1 MKHTSRF
8 QATVLVLFFLSGA
21 TGLVYEVVWHRMLV
35 LVFGSTAFATATIL
49 ASFMFGLALG
59 SFCFGRLADRYRDPL
74 KVYAYLEAGI
84 GVFALLFPVILSG
97 VTAAYVGIY
106 QQFDATFY
114 LFSLLRFI
122 LSFLILVIPS
132 FLMGGT
138 LPVLSKLFIR
148 EFGRLGAG
156 IGSLYGTNTLGAVV
170 GTFSAGFFF
179 IILFGA
185 KETTYIAAA
194 VNILVAAAAF
204 GLSRFAPLQHQDN
217 RRTAGSVGNRQ
228 PDRQPGQPGRQPYPP
243 YVYFV
248 ILGVYGLSGFCALA
262 YEVLWTRVLVFY
274 VHSTTY
280 AFTIM
285 LTSFLLGIAVGSLF
299 FGRLIDKS
307 KQQLGLL
314 AAIEVLIGLFAILS
328 IWEFRTLD
336 DLMVSLTDRMPS
348 WQMFVVARYAGAF
361 LIMFIPTLLMGIA
374 FPLASKI
381 YSQNRER
388 LGRYVGNIYSVNT
401 VGSVLGSIAAGFVMI
416 PLIGITNGII
426 LVASLNLILGI
437 VILLA
442 HPFMGRTAKWAVV
455 AGIAVIIPVAGA
467 AIPTDRPLGLYSRP
481 FRDLEEGGKVLFY
494 DEGIGATVT
503 VHQLPPDPADKQVYK
518 LLEVDGVNVAGTMP
532 TLRLSQKLQGHL
544 PVLLYKASTGK
555 DPRNVFLLGMGTGA
569 SSYAATR
576 HRIDRLD
583 VLEIVAAE
591 IDALPFFREINRDIL
606 SEPKVRIR
614 IDDARNFLLATQ
626 EEYDVIESDTI
637 HPEQNANVFSRE
649 YFELARERLSEDG
662 VFSVWLPMYG
672 MSEETFKILINT
684 LYAAFPHVTVW
695 YASTQPTRHAL
706 LVGSRQKLKIDYG
719 LLQEELAY
727 PPVRE
732 SLAEVGLDDVF
743 AVLGSFITDESR
755 LSGYVADSLVST
767 DNRPYLAYYNPV
779 QKGRFPLTEPR
790 VLQIFAEL
798 SLPVLPYVVNMG
810 AAETR
815 IRTTLE
821 NRSQARTH
829 VLRAIAHDYG
839 RDYTN
844 SISELENAQAL
855 TPDDGKIKN
864 LLKLARAK
872 QFADAEKRA
881 QPAVTEGAR
890 LLKAGRLAAAEAVF
904 RSVLEF
910 HPTSAVARYS
920 LATIHYARG
929 EHAQATEELLKV
941 IELYP
946 GSVDARYS
954 LAIVQSMLGEHDQAE
969 LQLKEVLRLAPDHQP
984 ARTALENLNDAGR

>member
-1 MKHTSRF
+1 MRRPGIF
-8 QATVLVLFFLSGA
+8 RATVLVLFFLSGA
-21 TGLVYEVVWHRMLV
+21 TGLVYEVVWHKMLV

-49 ASFMFGLALG
+49 ASFMSGLALG
-59 SFCFGRLADRYRDPL
+59 SFCFGRLADRYREPL

-84 GVFALLFPVILSG
+84 GAFAILFPVILSA
-97 VTAAYVGIY
+97 VTTVYVGVY
-106 QQFDATFY
+106 RHFDATFY

-122 LSFLILVIPS
+122 LSFLILVIPA

-138 LPVLSKLFIR
+138 LPVLGKLFVR
-148 EFGRLGAG
+148 EFGRLGSG
-156 IGSLYGTNTLGAVV
+156 IGSLYGTNTLGAVF
-170 GTFSAGFFF
+170 GTFSAGFFL
-179 IILFGA
+179 IILLGA
-185 KETTYIAAA
+185 KESTYVAAA
-194 VNILVAAAAF
+194 VNILVAGAAF
-204 GLSRFAPLQHQDN
+204 GLSRFSSLQYQDSGRTD
-217 RRTAGSVGNRQ
+217 RRPENRQ
-228 PDRQPGQPGRQPYPP
+228 PSQPKYPP
-243 YVYFV
+243 YVYHV
-248 ILGVYGLSGFCALA
+248 VLVAYGLSGFCALA

-285 LTSFLLGIAVGSLF
+285 LTSFLLGIALGSLVC
-299 FGRLIDKS
+299 GRLVDRA
-307 KQQLGLL
+307 KQHLGLL

-336 DLMVSLTDRMPS
+336 DLMVSLTDRVPS
-348 WQMFVVARYAGAF
+348 WQMFVAARYAGSF
-361 LIMFIPTLLMGIA
+361 LIMFVPTLLMGIA
-374 FPLASKI
+374 FPLATKI
-381 YSQNRER
+381 YGQNQET
-388 LGRYVGNIYSVNT
+388 LGRRVGNIYSVNT
-401 VGSVLGSIAAGFVMI
+401 VGSVLGSVAAGFVMI
-416 PLIGITNGII
+416 PLIGITKAII
-426 LVASLNLILGI
+426 LVAALNLILGI

-455 AGIAVIIPVAGA
+455 AGIAVIIPAAGA

-532 TLRLSQKLQGHL
+532 MLRLSQKLQGHL

-576 HRIDRLD
+576 HRIERLD

-591 IDALPFFREINRDIL
+591 IDALPYFRELNRDL
-606 SEPKVRIR
+606 LNEPKVRVR
-614 IDDARNFLLATQ
+614 IDDARNYLLATRA
-626 EEYDVIESDTI
+626 EYDVIESDTI

-672 MSEETFKILINT
+672 MSEDTFKILINT
-684 LYAAFPHVTVW
+684 LYSAFPHVTVW

-706 LVGSRQKLKIDYG
+706 LVGSKQKLKIDYG

-743 AVLGSFITDESR
+743 AVLGGFITDESR
-755 LSGYVADSLVST
+755 LGGYVADSLVST

-779 QKGRFPLTEPR
+779 QKGRFPLLEPR
-790 VLQIFAEL
+790 VLEIFAQL

-821 NRSQARTH
+821 NRSRAKVH
-829 VLRAIAHDYG
+829 VLRAIAYDYG

-844 SISELENAQAL
+844 SIAELENAQAL
-855 TPDDGKIKN
+855 TPDDVKVRK
-864 LLKLARAK
+864 LLELAQAK
-872 QFADAEKRA
+872 QFADAERYA
-881 QPAVTEGAR
+881 QPSVTEGTN
-890 LLKAGRLAAAEAVF
+890 LLKAGRLADAEAVF

-910 HPTSAVARYS
+910 HPASAVARYS

-929 EHAQATEELLKV
+929 ELEQATEELLKV
-941 IELYP
+941 LEIDP

-954 LAIVQSMLGEHDQAE
+954 LAIVHSKLGEHDQAE
-969 LQLKEVLRLAPDHQP
+969 VQLQEVLRLAPDHER
-984 ARTALENLNDAGR
+984 ARTALESLKDTGR

>member
-1 MKHTSRF
+1 MKHISRF

-49 ASFMFGLALG
+49 ASFMSGLALG

-194 VNILVAAAAF
+194 VNILIAAAAF
-204 GLSRFAPLQHQDN
+204 FWSRFAPLQHQDN
-217 RRTAGSVGNRQ
+217 RSTTGSVDNRQ
-228 PDRQPGQPGRQPYPP
+228 PDRQPDRKPYPP

-285 LTSFLLGIAVGSLF
+285 LTSFLLGIALGSLL

-336 DLMVSLTDRMPS
+336 DLMVSLTDRVPS
-348 WQMFVVARYAGAF
+348 WQMFVMARYAGAF

-381 YSQNRER
+381 YSQNQER
-388 LGRYVGNIYSVNT
+388 LGRFVGNIYSVNT

-442 HPFMGRTAKWAVV
+442 HPFMGRPAKWAVV

-591 IDALPFFREINRDIL
+591 IDALPFFGELNRDLL

-672 MSEETFKILINT
+672 MSEQTFKILINT

-706 LVGSRQKLKIDYG
+706 LVGSKQKLKIDYG

-732 SLAEVGLDDVF
+732 SLAEVGLEDVF
-743 AVLGSFITDESR
+743 TVLGSFITDESR

-779 QKGRFPLTEPR
+779 QKGRFPLMEPK
-790 VLQIFAEL
+790 VLQIFAQL

-864 LLKLARAK
+864 LLELARAK

-890 LLKAGRLAAAEAVF
+890 LLKAGRLEDAEAVF

-910 HPTSAVARYS
+910 HPASAVARYS

-929 EHAQATEELLKV
+929 ELEQATEELLKV
-941 IELYP
+941 LEIDP

-954 LAIVQSMLGEHDQAE
+954 LAIVHSKLGEHDQAE
-969 LQLKEVLRLAPDHQP
+969 LLLKEVLRLAPDHQP

>member
-401 VGSVLGSIAAGFVMI
+401 VGSVLGSTAAGFVMI

-684 LYAAFPHVTVW
+684 LSSAFPHVTVW

-706 LVGSRQKLKIDYG
+706 LVGSKRKLKIDYG

-732 SLAEVGLDDVF
+732 SLAEVGLEDVF
-743 AVLGSFITDESR
+743 TVLGSFITDESR

-779 QKGRFPLTEPR
+779 QKGRFPLMEPK
-790 VLQIFAEL
+790 VLQIFAQL

-815 IRTTLE
+815 ISTTLE
-821 NRSQARTH
+821 NRSRARIH
-829 VLRAIAHDYG
+829 VLRAIAYDYG

-844 SISELENAQAL
+844 SIAELENAQAQ
-855 TPDDGKIKN
+855 TPDDVKVKK
-864 LLKLARAK
+864 LLEIAQAK
-872 QFADAEKRA
+872 QL
-881 QPAVTEGAR
+881 PT
-890 LLKAGRLAAAEAVF
+890 LKNVP
-904 RSVLEF
+904 S
-910 HPTSAVARYS
+910 P
-920 LATIHYARG
+920 
-929 EHAQATEELLKV
+929 
-941 IELYP
+941 P
-946 GSVDARYS
+946 
-954 LAIVQSMLGEHDQAE
+954 
-969 LQLKEVLRLAPDHQP
+969 
-984 ARTALENLNDAGR
+984 

>member
-1 MKHTSRF
+1 MDHTRSF

-21 TGLVYEVVWHRMLV
+21 TGLVYEVVWHKMLV

-194 VNILVAAAAF
+194 VNILIAAAAF
-204 GLSRFAPLQHQDN
+204 FWSRFAPLQHQDN
-217 RRTAGSVGNRQ
+217 RSTTGSVDNRQ
-228 PDRQPGQPGRQPYPP
+228 PDRQPDRKPYPP

-274 VHSTTY
+274 VHSTTF

-285 LTSFLLGIAVGSLF
+285 LTSFLLGIALGSLL

-336 DLMVSLTDRMPS
+336 DLMVSLTDRVPS
-348 WQMFVVARYAGAF
+348 WQMFVLARYAGAF

-388 LGRYVGNIYSVNT
+388 LSRYVGNIYSVNT

-426 LVASLNLILGI
+426 VVAALNLMLGI

-442 HPFMGRTAKWAVV
+442 HPFMGRPAKWAVV

-532 TLRLSQKLQGHL
+532 MLRLSQKLQGHL
-544 PVLLYKASTGK
+544 PVLLYKASTGR

-576 HRIDRLD
+576 HRIERLD

-591 IDALPFFREINRDIL
+591 IDALPYFREINRDL
-606 SEPKVRIR
+606 LNEPKIRVR

-706 LVGSRQKLKIDYG
+706 LVGSKQKLKIDYG
-719 LLQEELAY
+719 VLQEELAY

-732 SLAEVGLDDVF
+732 SLAEVGLEDVF
-743 AVLGSFITDESR
+743 TVLGSFITDESR

-779 QKGRFPLTEPR
+779 QKGRFPLMEPK
-790 VLQIFAEL
+790 VLQIFAQL

-864 LLKLARAK
+864 LLELARAK

-890 LLKAGRLAAAEAVF
+890 LLKAGRLEDAEAVF

-910 HPTSAVARYS
+910 HPASAVARYS

-929 EHAQATEELLKV
+929 EHVQATEQLMKV
-941 IELYP
+941 LELYP
-946 GSVDARYS
+946 GNVDARYS
-954 LAIVQSMLGEHDQAE
+954 LAIVHSKLGEHDQAE
-969 LQLKEVLRLAPDHQP
+969 LLLKEVLRLAPDHQP

>member
-49 ASFMFGLALG
+49 ASFMSGLALG
-59 SFCFGRLADRYRDPL
+59 SFCFGRLADRYREPL

-138 LPVLSKLFIR
+138 LPVLSKLFVR
-148 EFGRLGAG
+148 EFGRLGSG

-204 GLSRFAPLQHQDN
+204 FLSRFAPLHQQDN
-217 RRTAGSVGNRQ
+217 RRRTGSVRNRQ
-228 PDRQPGQPGRQPYPP
+228 PDRQPDRKPYPP

-248 ILGVYGLSGFCALA
+248 ILVVYGLSGFCALA

-285 LTSFLLGIAVGSLF
+285 LTSFLLGIAVGSLV

-307 KQQLGLL
+307 KQQLGWL

-336 DLMVSLTDRMPS
+336 DLMVSLTDRVPS

-442 HPFMGRTAKWAVV
+442 HPFMGRPAKWAVV

-532 TLRLSQKLQGHL
+532 MLRLSQKLQGHL

-555 DPRNVFLLGMGTGA
+555 NPKNVFLLGMGTGA

-591 IDALPFFREINRDIL
+591 IDALPFFGELNRDLL
-606 SEPKVRIR
+606 SEPKLRIR

-706 LVGSRQKLKIDYG
+706 LVGSKRKLKIDYG

-732 SLAEVGLDDVF
+732 SLAEVGLEDVF
-743 AVLGSFITDESR
+743 TVLGSFITDESR

-779 QKGRFPLTEPR
+779 QKGRSPLMEPK
-790 VLQIFAEL
+790 VLQIFAQL

-821 NRSQARTH
+821 HRSQARIH
-829 VLRAIAHDYG
+829 VLRATAYDYG

-844 SISELENAQAL
+844 SIAELENAQAL

-864 LLKLARAK
+864 LLELARAK

-881 QPAVTEGAR
+881 QPAVTEGAS
-890 LLKAGRLAAAEAVF
+890 LLKAGRLEDAEAVF
-904 RSVLEF
+904 RSVLEV
-910 HPTSAVARYS
+910 HPASAVARYS
-920 LATIHYARG
+920 LATIHYARR
-929 EHAQATEELLKV
+929 EHAQATAELLKV
-941 IELYP
+941 LELYP
-946 GSVDARYS
+946 GNVDARYS
-954 LAIVQSMLGEHDQAE
+954 LAIVHSTLGAYEQAE
-969 LQLKEVLRLAPDHQP
+969 LQLQEVLRLAPDHER
-984 ARTALENLNDAGR
+984 ARTALQNLNDTGR

>member
-1 MKHTSRF
+1 MTHPRRF
-8 QATVLVLFFLSGA
+8 QATVLLLFFLSGA

-59 SFCFGRLADRYRDPL
+59 SFYFGRLADRYREPL

-106 QQFDATFY
+106 QQVDTTFY
-114 LFSLLRFI
+114 LFSLLRFL
-122 LSFLILVIPS
+122 LSFIILVIPS

-138 LPVLSKLFIR
+138 LPVLSKLFVR
-148 EFGRLGAG
+148 EFGRLGSG

-204 GLSRFAPLQHQDN
+204 YLSRFAPRQQRDN
-217 RRTAGSVGNRQ
+217 RRTIGSVGNRQ
-228 PDRQPGQPGRQPYPP
+228 PGQPGQPGRQPYPS

-285 LTSFLLGIAVGSLF
+285 LTSFLLGIALGSLV

-532 TLRLSQKLQGHL
+532 MLRLSQKLQGHL

-591 IDALPFFREINRDIL
+591 IDALPFFGELNRDLL

-684 LYAAFPHVTVW
+684 LYSAFPHVTVW

-706 LVGSRQKLKIDYG
+706 LVGSKQKLKIDYG

-743 AVLGSFITDESR
+743 ALLGGFITDESR

-779 QKGRFPLTEPR
+779 QKGRFPLMEPR
-790 VLQIFAEL
+790 VLEIFAQL

-815 IRTTLE
+815 IRTILE
-821 NRSQARTH
+821 NRSRAKIH

-844 SISELENAQAL
+844 SIAELENAQAL
-855 TPDDGKIKN
+855 TPDDVKIRK
-864 LLKLARAK
+864 LLELAQAK
-872 QFADAEKRA
+872 QLADAEKRA
-881 QPAVTEGAR
+881 QPSVTEGAR
-890 LLKAGRLAAAEAVF
+890 LLKAGRLEDAEAVF

-910 HPTSAVARYS
+910 HPASAVTRYS

-929 EHAQATEELLKV
+929 EHVQATEQLMKV
-941 IELYP
+941 LELYP
-946 GSVDARYS
+946 GNVDARYS
-954 LAIVQSMLGEHDQAE
+954 LAIVYSKLGEYEQAE
-969 LQLKEVLRLAPDHQP
+969 LQLKEVLRIAPDYET
-984 ARTALENLNDAGR
+984 ARTALENLQDRR

>member
-1 MKHTSRF
+1 MDHTRSF

-21 TGLVYEVVWHRMLV
+21 TGLVYEVVWHKMLV

-59 SFCFGRLADRYRDPL
+59 SFCFGRLADRYREPL

-194 VNILVAAAAF
+194 VNILIAAAAF
-204 GLSRFAPLQHQDN
+204 FWSRFAPLQHQDN
-217 RRTAGSVGNRQ
+217 RSTTGSVDNRQ
-228 PDRQPGQPGRQPYPP
+228 PDRQPDRKPYPP

-285 LTSFLLGIAVGSLF
+285 LTSFLLGIALGSLL

-336 DLMVSLTDRMPS
+336 DLMVSLTDRVPS
-348 WQMFVVARYAGAF
+348 WQMFVMARYAGAF

-591 IDALPFFREINRDIL
+591 IDALPFFREINRDLL

-706 LVGSRQKLKIDYG
+706 LVGSKQKLKIDYG

-732 SLAEVGLDDVF
+732 SLAEVGLEDVF
-743 AVLGSFITDESR
+743 TVLGSFITDESR

-779 QKGRFPLTEPR
+779 QKGRFPLMEPK
-790 VLQIFAEL
+790 VLQIFAQL

-855 TPDDGKIKN
+855 TPDDVKIKN
-864 LLKLARAK
+864 LLELARAK

-890 LLKAGRLAAAEAVF
+890 LLKAGRLEDAEAVF

-910 HPTSAVARYS
+910 HPASAVARYS

-929 EHAQATEELLKV
+929 ELEQATEELLKV
-941 IELYP
+941 LEIDP

-954 LAIVQSMLGEHDQAE
+954 LAIVHSKLGEHDQAE
-969 LQLKEVLRLAPDHQP
+969 LLLKEVLRLAPDHQP

>member
-1 MKHTSRF
+1 MRRRGTF
-8 QATVLVLFFLSGA
+8 QAAVLVLFFLSGA
-21 TGLVYEVVWHRMLV
+21 TGLVYEVVWHKMLV

-49 ASFMFGLALG
+49 ASFMSGLALG
-59 SFCFGRLADRYRDPL
+59 SFCFGRFADRYREPL

-97 VTAAYVGIY
+97 VTAVYVAIY
-106 QQFDATFY
+106 QRFDATFY

-138 LPVLSKLFIR
+138 LPVLSKLFVR
-148 EFGRLGAG
+148 EFGRLGSG
-156 IGSLYGTNTLGAVV
+156 IGSLYGTNTLGAVA

-194 VNILVAAAAF
+194 VNILLAAAAF
-204 GLSRFAPLQHQDN
+204 GLSRLAPLQHQEH
-217 RRTAGSVGNRQ
+217 RQ
-228 PDRQPGQPGRQPYPP
+228 STKSADSRPPDRPRYPR

-248 ILGVYGLSGFCALA
+248 ILGVYGLSGLCALA

-285 LTSFLLGIAVGSLF
+285 LTSFLLGIALGSLV
-299 FGRLIDKS
+299 FGRLIDKWNR
-307 KQQLGLL
+307 QLGWL
-314 AAIEVLIGLFAILS
+314 AFIEVLIGLFAILS
-328 IWEFRTLD
+328 IWEFRALD
-336 DLMVSLTDRMPS
+336 DLMVSLTDRVPS

-388 LGRYVGNIYSVNT
+388 LGRYVSNVYSVNT

-416 PLIGITNGII
+416 PLLGITNGII
-426 LVASLNLILGI
+426 LVASLNLVLGI
-437 VILLA
+437 VLLLA
-442 HPFMGRTAKWAVV
+442 HPSMRRSAKWAVV
-455 AGIAVIIPVAGA
+455 AAIAVIIPVAA
-467 AIPTDRPLGLYSRP
+467 AAVPTDRPLGLYSRP
-481 FRDLEEGGKVLFY
+481 FRDLEQGGKVLFY

-503 VHQLPPDPADKQVYK
+503 VHQLPPDPADQQVYK

-532 TLRLSQKLQGHL
+532 MLRLSQKLQGHL

-555 DPRNVFLLGMGTGA
+555 DPDNVFLLGMGTGA

-576 HRIDRLD
+576 HRINRLD
-583 VLEIVAAE
+583 ILEIVAAE
-591 IDALPFFREINRDIL
+591 VDALRYFRELNRDIL
-606 SEPKVRIR
+606 NEPKVRIR
-614 IDDARNFLLATQ
+614 IDDARNYLLATQ

-684 LYAAFPHVTVW
+684 LYSAFPHVTVW

-706 LVGSRQKLKIDYG
+706 LVGSKQKLKIDYE

-732 SLAEVGLDDVF
+732 SLAEVGLEDVF
-743 AVLGSFITDESR
+743 TVLGSFITDESR

-790 VLQIFAEL
+790 VLQIFAQL

-810 AAETR
+810 MAETR

-821 NRSQARTH
+821 HRSRARTH

-839 RDYTN
+839 RDYSN
-844 SISELENAQAL
+844 SIAELENAQAL
-855 TPDDGKIKN
+855 TPDDVKIAN
-864 LLKLARAK
+864 LLEFAQAK

-881 QPAVTEGAR
+881 QPAVTEGAG
-890 LLKAGRLAAAEAVF
+890 LLKAGRLDDAEAVF

-910 HPTSAVARYS
+910 HPASAVARYS

-941 IELYP
+941 LELYP
-946 GSVDARYS
+946 GNVDARYS
-954 LAIVQSMLGEHDQAE
+954 LAIVHSKLGEYEQAA
-969 LQLKEVLRLAPDHQP
+969 LQLREVLRHAPDHER
-984 ARTALENLNDAGR
+984 ARTALANLKER

>member
-1 MKHTSRF
+1 MRRRGIF

-21 TGLVYEVVWHRMLV
+21 TGLVYEVVWHKMLV

-49 ASFMFGLALG
+49 ASFMSGLALG
-59 SFCFGRLADRYRDPL
+59 SFCFGRLADRYREPL

-106 QQFDATFY
+106 QRFDATFY

-138 LPVLSKLFIR
+138 LPVLGKLFVR
-148 EFGRLGAG
+148 EFGRLGSG
-156 IGSLYGTNTLGAVV
+156 IGSLYGTNTLGAVA
-170 GTFSAGFFF
+170 GTFSAGFFL
-179 IILFGA
+179 IILLGA
-185 KETTYIAAA
+185 KESTYVAAA
-194 VNILVAAAAF
+194 VNILVAGAAF
-204 GLSRFAPLQHQDN
+204 GLSGFSSPQHQDSG
-217 RRTAGSVGNRQ
+217 RTDKRPENRQ
-228 PDRQPGQPGRQPYPP
+228 PSRPKYPP
-243 YVYFV
+243 YVYHV
-248 ILGVYGLSGFCALA
+248 VLVAYGLSGFCALA

-285 LTSFLLGIAVGSLF
+285 LTSFLLGIALGSLVCA
-299 FGRLIDKS
+299 RLVDRV
-307 KQQLGLL
+307 KQHLGWL

-336 DLMVSLTDRMPS
+336 DLMVSLTDRVPS
-348 WQMFVVARYAGAF
+348 WQMFVAARYVGAS

-374 FPLASKI
+374 FPLATKI
-381 YSQNRER
+381 YGQNKDT
-388 LGRYVGNIYSVNT
+388 LGRRVGNIYSVNT

-416 PLIGITNGII
+416 PLIGITKAII
-426 LVASLNLILGI
+426 LVAALNLILGI

-442 HPFMGRTAKWAVV
+442 HPFMGRPAKWAVV
-455 AGIAVIIPVAGA
+455 AAIAVIIPVAGA

-532 TLRLSQKLQGHL
+532 MLRLSQKLQGHL

-576 HRIDRLD
+576 HRINRLD
-583 VLEIVAAE
+583 ILEIVAAE
-591 IDALPFFREINRDIL
+591 VDALRYFRELNRDL
-606 SEPKVRIR
+606 LNEPRVRIR

-684 LYAAFPHVTVW
+684 LYSVFPHVTVW

-706 LVGSRQKLKIDYG
+706 LVGSKRKLKIDYG

-743 AVLGSFITDESR
+743 ALLGGFITDESR
-755 LSGYVADSLVST
+755 LGGYVADSLVST

-779 QKGRFPLTEPR
+779 QKGRFPLLEPR
-790 VLQIFAEL
+790 VLEIFAQL

-821 NRSQARTH
+821 HRSRAKVH

-844 SISELENAQAL
+844 SIAELKNAQAL
-855 TPDDGKIKN
+855 TPDDVKVKN
-864 LLKLARAK
+864 LLELAQAK
-872 QFADAEKRA
+872 QFSDAEKYA
-881 QPAVTEGAR
+881 QPSVTEGAS
-890 LLKAGRLAAAEAVF
+890 LLKAGRLADAEAVF

-910 HPTSAVARYS
+910 HPASAVARYS

-929 EHAQATEELLKV
+929 EHVQATEELLKV
-941 IELYP
+941 LEIDS

-954 LAIVQSMLGEHDQAE
+954 LAIVHNKLGEHDQAE
-969 LQLKEVLRLAPDHQP
+969 LLLKEVLRLAPDHQP

>member
-1 MKHTSRF
+1 
-8 QATVLVLFFLSGA
+8 
-21 TGLVYEVVWHRMLV
+21 
-35 LVFGSTAFATATIL
+35 
-49 ASFMFGLALG
+49 
-59 SFCFGRLADRYRDPL
+59 
-74 KVYAYLEAGI
+74 
-84 GVFALLFPVILSG
+84 
-97 VTAAYVGIY
+97 
-106 QQFDATFY
+106 
-114 LFSLLRFI
+114 
-122 LSFLILVIPS
+122 
-132 FLMGGT
+132 MGGT
-138 LPVLSKLFIR
+138 LPVLSKLFVR
-148 EFGRLGAG
+148 EFGRLGSG

-204 GLSRFAPLQHQDN
+204 YLSRFAPRQHQDN
-217 RRTAGSVGNRQ
+217 RRTTGSVGNRQ
-228 PDRQPGQPGRQPYPP
+228 PDRQPGQPGQPGRQPYPP

-248 ILGVYGLSGFCALA
+248 ILVVYGLSGFCALA

-285 LTSFLLGIAVGSLF
+285 LTSFLLGIALGSLV

-307 KQQLGLL
+307 KQHLGLL

-336 DLMVSLTDRMPS
+336 DLMVSLTGRVPS

-442 HPFMGRTAKWAVV
+442 HPFMGRTAKWAVI

-503 VHQLPPDPADKQVYK
+503 VHQLPPDPADQQVYK

-649 YFELARERLSEDG
+649 YFELARARLSEDG

-684 LYAAFPHVTVW
+684 LSSAFPHVTVW

-706 LVGSRQKLKIDYG
+706 LVGSKQKLKIDYG

-732 SLAEVGLDDVF
+732 SLAEVGLDDIF
-743 AVLGSFITDESR
+743 TVLGSFITDESR

-815 IRTTLE
+815 ISTTLE
-821 NRSQARTH
+821 NRSRARIH
-829 VLRAIAHDYG
+829 VLRAIAYDYG

-844 SISELENAQAL
+844 SIAELEKAQAL
-855 TPDDGKIKN
+855 TPDDVNIKK
-864 LLKLARAK
+864 LLELAQAK

-890 LLKAGRLAAAEAVF
+890 LLKAGRLADAEAVF
-904 RSVLEF
+904 RSVLEV
-910 HPTSAVARYS
+910 HPASAVARYS

-929 EHAQATEELLKV
+929 EHVQATEQLMKV
-941 IELYP
+941 LELYP
-946 GSVDARYS
+946 GNVDARYS
-954 LAIVQSMLGEHDQAE
+954 LAIVHSKLGEYEQAE
-969 LQLKEVLRLAPDHQP
+969 LQLKEVLRLAPDHER
-984 ARTALENLNDAGR
+984 ARTALQNLNDTGR

>member
-1 MKHTSRF
+1 MRRRGIF
-8 QATVLVLFFLSGA
+8 RATVLVLFFLSGA
-21 TGLVYEVVWHRMLV
+21 TGLVYEVVWHKMLV

-49 ASFMFGLALG
+49 ASFMSGLALG
-59 SFCFGRLADRYRDPL
+59 SFCFGRLADRYREPL

-84 GVFALLFPVILSG
+84 GVFALLFPVILSA
-97 VTAAYVGIY
+97 VTTVYVGVY
-106 QQFDATFY
+106 RHLDATFY

-122 LSFLILVIPS
+122 LSFLILVIPA

-138 LPVLSKLFIR
+138 LPVLGKLFVR
-148 EFGRLGAG
+148 EFGRLGSG

-170 GTFSAGFFF
+170 GTFSAGFFL
-179 IILFGA
+179 IILLGA
-185 KETTYIAAA
+185 KESTYVAAA
-194 VNILVAAAAF
+194 VNILVAGAAF
-204 GLSRFAPLQHQDN
+204 GLSGYFSRQHQDIGRTD
-217 RRTAGSVGNRQ
+217 RRPEN
-228 PDRQPGQPGRQPYPP
+228 RQPGQPKYPP
-243 YVYFV
+243 YVYHV
-248 ILGVYGLSGFCALA
+248 VLVTYGLSGFCALA

-285 LTSFLLGIAVGSLF
+285 LTSFLLGIALGSLVCA
-299 FGRLIDKS
+299 RLVDRA
-307 KQQLGLL
+307 KQHLGLL

-336 DLMVSLTDRMPS
+336 GLMVSLTDRVPS
-348 WQMFVVARYAGAF
+348 WQMFVAARYAGAF
-361 LIMFIPTLLMGIA
+361 LIMFIPTFLMGIA
-374 FPLASKI
+374 FPLATKI
-381 YSQNRER
+381 YGQNQET
-388 LGRYVGNIYSVNT
+388 LGRRVGNIYSVNT

-416 PLIGITNGII
+416 PLIGITKAII
-426 LVASLNLILGI
+426 LVATLNLILGI
-437 VILLA
+437 AILLA
-442 HPFMGRTAKWAVV
+442 HPFMGRPAKWAVV
-455 AGIAVIIPVAGA
+455 AAIAVIIPVAGA

-481 FRDLEEGGKVLFY
+481 FRDLEEGGTVLFY

-532 TLRLSQKLQGHL
+532 MLRLSQKLQGHL

-576 HRIDRLD
+576 HRINRLD
-583 VLEIVAAE
+583 ILEIVAAE
-591 IDALPFFREINRDIL
+591 VDALRYFRELNRDIL
-606 SEPKVRIR
+606 NEPKVRIR
-614 IDDARNFLLATQ
+614 IDDARNFLLATR

-684 LYAAFPHVTVW
+684 LYSAFPHVTVW

-706 LVGSRQKLKIDYG
+706 LVGSKRKLKIDYE

-732 SLAEVGLDDVF
+732 SLAEVGLEDVF
-743 AVLGSFITDESR
+743 TVLGSFITDESR

-779 QKGRFPLTEPR
+779 QKGRFPLMEPK
-790 VLQIFAEL
+790 VLQIFAQL

-855 TPDDGKIKN
+855 TPDDGKIDK
-864 LLKLARAK
+864 LLELAQAK
-872 QFADAEKRA
+872 QIADAEKRA
-881 QPAVTEGAR
+881 QPRVTEGAR
-890 LLKAGRLAAAEAVF
+890 LLKARRLEDAEVVF

-910 HPTSAVARYS
+910 HPASTVARYS

-929 EHAQATEELLKV
+929 EHVQATEELLKV
-941 IELYP
+941 LEIDP

-954 LAIVQSMLGEHDQAE
+954 LAIVHGKLGEHDQAE
-969 LQLKEVLRLAPDHQP
+969 LQLQEVLRLAPDHER
-984 ARTALENLNDAGR
+984 ARTALDNLKDTGR

>member
-1 MKHTSRF
+1 MKHISRF

-49 ASFMFGLALG
+49 ASFMSGLALG

-194 VNILVAAAAF
+194 VNILVAGAAF
-204 GLSRFAPLQHQDN
+204 GLSRLSPLQHQDN
-217 RRTAGSVGNRQ
+217 KPTESSPDDRQ
-228 PDRQPGQPGRQPYPP
+228 PDRPRYPP
-243 YVYFV
+243 YVYVV
-248 ILGVYGLSGFCALA
+248 ILAVYGLSGFCALA

-285 LTSFLLGIAVGSLF
+285 LSSFLLGIALGSLV
-299 FGRLIDKS
+299 FGRLIDKTKGHLS
-307 KQQLGLL
+307 LL
-314 AAIEVLIGLFAILS
+314 AFVEVLIALFAILS
-328 IWEFRTLD
+328 IWEFSKLND
-336 DLMVSLTDRMPS
+336 VMLSLTDRLPS
-348 WQMFVVARYAGAF
+348 WQMFVLARYVGAF

-381 YSQNRER
+381 YSQNRET

-401 VGSVLGSIAAGFVMI
+401 VGSVLGSIVAGFVVI
-416 PLIGITNGII
+416 PLLGITNGII
-426 LVASLNLILGI
+426 LVASLNLVLGI
-437 VILLA
+437 VILLSN
-442 HPFMGRTAKWAVV
+442 PVMRRTGKFAAL
-455 AGIAVIIPVAGA
+455 ASIAVIIPVAGL
-467 AIPTDRPLGLYSRP
+467 AIPSDRPLGLYSRP
-481 FRDLEEGGKVLFY
+481 FLDLEEGGKVLFY

-503 VHQLPPDPADKQVYK
+503 VHQLPPDPVDKQVYK
-518 LLEVDGVNVAGTMP
+518 LLEVDGVNVAGTLPM
-532 TLRLSQKLQGHL
+532 LRLTQKLQGHF

-555 DPRNVFLLGMGTGA
+555 DPKNVFLLGMGTGA

-576 HRIDRLD
+576 HRIERLD
-583 VLEIVAAE
+583 ILEIVSAE
-591 IDALPFFREINRDIL
+591 IDALAYFREINGDIL
-606 SEPKVRIR
+606 NEPKVRIR
-614 IDDARNFLLATQ
+614 IDDARNYLLATR

-637 HPEQNANVFSRE
+637 HPEQNANLFSRE
-649 YFELARERLSEDG
+649 YFELARERLSEHG

-672 MSEETFKILINT
+672 MSEETFKILIKT
-684 LYAAFPHVTVW
+684 LHSAFPHVTVW
-695 YASTQPTRHAL
+695 YASNQPTRHAL
-706 LVGSRQKLKIDYG
+706 LVGSKKKLKIDFG
-719 LLQEELAY
+719 LLTEELAY
-727 PPVRE
+727 PPVRQ
-732 SLAEVGLDDVF
+732 SLAQVGLHDAF
-743 AVLGSFITDESR
+743 TVLASFVTDESR
-755 LSGYVADSLVST
+755 LSQYVADSLVST
-767 DNRPYLAYYNPV
+767 DNHPYLAYYNPV
-779 QKGRFPLTEPR
+779 QKGRFPLMVPR
-790 VLQIFAEL
+790 VLDIFADL
-798 SLPVLPYVVNMG
+798 SVPVLPYVMNMG
-810 AAETR
+810 EAETE
-815 IRTTLE
+815 IKTILE
-821 NRSQARTH
+821 ARSRARNH
-829 VLRAIAHDYG
+829 VIQAIAHDYRG
-839 RDYTN
+839 ALTN
-844 SISELENAQAL
+844 AIYELEKARAITPEDNNIKNSLELAQA
-855 TPDDGKIKN
+855 KQ
-864 LLKLARAK
+864 LAH
-872 QFADAEKRA
+872 AEKRA
-881 QPAVTEGAR
+881 HPHVTEGAR
-890 LLKAGRLAAAEAVF
+890 LLKARRLEDAEAVF

-910 HPTSAVARYS
+910 HPASAVARYS

-929 EHAQATEELLKV
+929 EHVQAIEELMKV
-941 IELYP
+941 LEIDP

-954 LAIVQSMLGEHDQAE
+954 LALVHIKMNEYEQAE
-969 LQLKEVLRLAPDHQP
+969 LQLKEVLRIAPDFDA
-984 ARTALENLNDAGR
+984 ARTALENLKDSRR

>member
-1 MKHTSRF
+1 MKHISRF

-49 ASFMFGLALG
+49 ASFMSGLALG

-194 VNILVAAAAF
+194 VNILIAAAAF
-204 GLSRFAPLQHQDN
+204 FWSRFAPLQHQDN
-217 RRTAGSVGNRQ
+217 RSTTGSVDNRQ
-228 PDRQPGQPGRQPYPP
+228 PDRQPDRKPYPP

-285 LTSFLLGIAVGSLF
+285 LTSFLLGIALGSLL

-336 DLMVSLTDRMPS
+336 DLMVSLTDRVPS
-348 WQMFVVARYAGAF
+348 WQMFVMARYAGAF

-381 YSQNRER
+381 YSQNQER
-388 LGRYVGNIYSVNT
+388 LGRFVGNIYSVNT

-591 IDALPFFREINRDIL
+591 IDALPFFGELNRDLL

-672 MSEETFKILINT
+672 MSEQTFKILINT

-706 LVGSRQKLKIDYG
+706 LVGSKQKLKIDYG

-732 SLAEVGLDDVF
+732 SLAEVGLEDVF
-743 AVLGSFITDESR
+743 TVLGSFITDESR

-779 QKGRFPLTEPR
+779 QKGRFPLMEPK
-790 VLQIFAEL
+790 VLQIFAQL

-864 LLKLARAK
+864 LLELARAK

-890 LLKAGRLAAAEAVF
+890 LLKAGRLEDAEAVF

-910 HPTSAVARYS
+910 HPASAVARYS

-929 EHAQATEELLKV
+929 ELEQATEELLKV
-941 IELYP
+941 LEIDP

-954 LAIVQSMLGEHDQAE
+954 LAIVHSKLGEHDQAE
-969 LQLKEVLRLAPDHQP
+969 LLLKEVLRLAPDHQP

>member
-49 ASFMFGLALG
+49 ASFMSGLALG

-194 VNILVAAAAF
+194 VNILIAAAAF
-204 GLSRFAPLQHQDN
+204 FWSRFAPLQHQDN
-217 RRTAGSVGNRQ
+217 RSTTGSVDNRQ
-228 PDRQPGQPGRQPYPP
+228 PDRQPDRKPYPP

-285 LTSFLLGIAVGSLF
+285 LTSFLLGIALGSLL

-336 DLMVSLTDRMPS
+336 DLMVSLTDRVPS
-348 WQMFVVARYAGAF
+348 WQMFVMARYAGAF

-381 YSQNRER
+381 YSQNQER
-388 LGRYVGNIYSVNT
+388 LGRFVGNIYSVNT

-442 HPFMGRTAKWAVV
+442 HPFIGRTAKWAVV

-591 IDALPFFREINRDIL
+591 IDALPFFGELNRDLL

-672 MSEETFKILINT
+672 MSEQTFKILINT

-706 LVGSRQKLKIDYG
+706 LVGSKQKLKIDYG

-732 SLAEVGLDDVF
+732 SLAEVGLEDVF
-743 AVLGSFITDESR
+743 TVLGSFITDESR

-779 QKGRFPLTEPR
+779 QKGRFPLMEPK
-790 VLQIFAEL
+790 VLQIFAQL

-864 LLKLARAK
+864 LLELARAK

-890 LLKAGRLAAAEAVF
+890 LLKAGRLEDAEAVF

-910 HPTSAVARYS
+910 HPASAVARYS

-929 EHAQATEELLKV
+929 EHVQATEQLMKV
-941 IELYP
+941 LELYP
-946 GSVDARYS
+946 GNVDARYS
-954 LAIVQSMLGEHDQAE
+954 LAIVHSKLGEYEQAE
-969 LQLKEVLRLAPDHQP
+969 LQLKEVLRIAPDFDA
-984 ARTALENLNDAGR
+984 ARTALENLKDSRR

>member
-1 MKHTSRF
+1 MRRPGIF
-8 QATVLVLFFLSGA
+8 RATVLVLFFLSGA
-21 TGLVYEVVWHRMLV
+21 TGLVYEVVWHKMLV

-49 ASFMFGLALG
+49 ASFMSGLALG
-59 SFCFGRLADRYRDPL
+59 SFCFGRLADRYREPL

-84 GVFALLFPVILSG
+84 GAFAILFPVILSA
-97 VTAAYVGIY
+97 VTTVYVGVY
-106 QQFDATFY
+106 RHFDATFY

-122 LSFLILVIPS
+122 LSFLILVIPA

-138 LPVLSKLFIR
+138 LPVLGKLFVR
-148 EFGRLGAG
+148 EFGRLGSG
-156 IGSLYGTNTLGAVV
+156 IGSLYGTNTLGAVF
-170 GTFSAGFFF
+170 GTFSAGFFL
-179 IILFGA
+179 IILLGA
-185 KETTYIAAA
+185 KESTYVAAA
-194 VNILVAAAAF
+194 VNILVAGAAF
-204 GLSRFAPLQHQDN
+204 GLSRFSSLQYQDSGRTD
-217 RRTAGSVGNRQ
+217 RRPENRQ
-228 PDRQPGQPGRQPYPP
+228 PSQPKYPP
-243 YVYFV
+243 YVYHV
-248 ILGVYGLSGFCALA
+248 VLVAYGLSGFCALA

-285 LTSFLLGIAVGSLF
+285 LTSFLLGIALGSLVC
-299 FGRLIDKS
+299 GRLVDRA
-307 KQQLGLL
+307 KQHLGLL

-336 DLMVSLTDRMPS
+336 DLMVSLTDRVPS
-348 WQMFVVARYAGAF
+348 WQMFVAARYAGSF
-361 LIMFIPTLLMGIA
+361 LIMFVPTLLMGIA
-374 FPLASKI
+374 FPLATKI
-381 YSQNRER
+381 YGQNQET
-388 LGRYVGNIYSVNT
+388 LGRRVGNIYSVNT
-401 VGSVLGSIAAGFVMI
+401 MGSVLGSVAAGFVMI
-416 PLIGITNGII
+416 PLIGITKAII
-426 LVASLNLILGI
+426 LVAALNLILGI

-455 AGIAVIIPVAGA
+455 AGIAVIIPAAGA

-532 TLRLSQKLQGHL
+532 MLRLSQKLQGHL

-576 HRIDRLD
+576 HRIERLD

-591 IDALPFFREINRDIL
+591 IDALPYFRELNRDL
-606 SEPKVRIR
+606 LNEPKVRVR
-614 IDDARNFLLATQ
+614 IDDARNYLLATRA
-626 EEYDVIESDTI
+626 EYDVIESDTI

-672 MSEETFKILINT
+672 MSEDTFKILINT
-684 LYAAFPHVTVW
+684 LYSAFPHVTVW

-706 LVGSRQKLKIDYG
+706 LVGSKQKLKIDYG

-743 AVLGSFITDESR
+743 AVLGGFITDESR
-755 LSGYVADSLVST
+755 LGGYVADSLVST

-779 QKGRFPLTEPR
+779 QKGRFPLLEPR
-790 VLQIFAEL
+790 VLEIFAQL

-821 NRSQARTH
+821 NRSRAKVH
-829 VLRAIAHDYG
+829 VLRAIAYDYG

-844 SISELENAQAL
+844 SIAELENAQAL
-855 TPDDGKIKN
+855 TPDDVKVRK
-864 LLKLARAK
+864 LLELAQAK
-872 QFADAEKRA
+872 QFADAERYA
-881 QPAVTEGAR
+881 QPSVTEGAN
-890 LLKAGRLAAAEAVF
+890 LLKAGRLADAEAVF

-910 HPTSAVARYS
+910 HPASAVARYS

-929 EHAQATEELLKV
+929 ELEQATEELLKV
-941 IELYP
+941 LEIDP

-954 LAIVQSMLGEHDQAE
+954 LAIVHSKLGEHDQAE
-969 LQLKEVLRLAPDHQP
+969 VQLQEVLRLAPDHER
-984 ARTALENLNDAGR
+984 ARTALESLKDTGR

>member
-1 MKHTSRF
+1 M
-8 QATVLVLFFLSGA
+8 
-21 TGLVYEVVWHRMLV
+21 
-35 LVFGSTAFATATIL
+35 
-49 ASFMFGLALG
+49 
-59 SFCFGRLADRYRDPL
+59 
-74 KVYAYLEAGI
+74 
-84 GVFALLFPVILSG
+84 
-97 VTAAYVGIY
+97 
-106 QQFDATFY
+106 
-114 LFSLLRFI
+114 
-122 LSFLILVIPS
+122 
-132 FLMGGT
+132 
-138 LPVLSKLFIR
+138 LSKLFVR
-148 EFGRLGAG
+148 EFGRLGSG

-204 GLSRFAPLQHQDN
+204 GLSRFAPRQHQDN
-217 RRTAGSVGNRQ
+217 RRTTGSVGNR
-228 PDRQPGQPGRQPYPP
+228 QPGRQPYPP

-248 ILGVYGLSGFCALA
+248 ILGAYGLSGFCALA

-285 LTSFLLGIAVGSLF
+285 LTSFLLGIAVGSLV

-307 KQQLGLL
+307 KQHLGLL

-336 DLMVSLTDRMPS
+336 DLMVSLTDRVPS
-348 WQMFVVARYAGAF
+348 WQMFVMARYAGAF

-381 YSQNRER
+381 YSQNQER

-481 FRDLEEGGKVLFY
+481 FRDLAEGRKVLFY

-591 IDALPFFREINRDIL
+591 IDALPFFGELNRDLL

-684 LYAAFPHVTVW
+684 LSSAFPHVTVW

-706 LVGSRQKLKIDYG
+706 LIGSKRKLKIDYE

-732 SLAEVGLDDVF
+732 SLAEVGLEDVF
-743 AVLGSFITDESR
+743 TVLGSFITDESR

-779 QKGRFPLTEPR
+779 QKGRFPLMEPK
-790 VLQIFAEL
+790 VLQIFAQL

-810 AAETR
+810 AAETQ
-815 IRTTLE
+815 ISTTLE
-821 NRSQARTH
+821 NRSRARIH
-829 VLRAIAHDYG
+829 VLRAIAYDYG

-844 SISELENAQAL
+844 SIAELENAQAQ
-855 TPDDGKIKN
+855 TPDDVKVKK
-864 LLKLARAK
+864 LLEIAQAK
-872 QFADAEKRA
+872 QLADAEKRA
-881 QPAVTEGAR
+881 QPAVTEGAG
-890 LLKAGRLAAAEAVF
+890 LLKAGRLADAEAVF

-910 HPTSAVARYS
+910 HPASAVARYS

-929 EHAQATEELLKV
+929 EHGQATEELLKV
-941 IELYP
+941 IEIDP
-946 GSVDARYS
+946 GNLDARYS
-954 LAIVQSMLGEHDQAE
+954 LALVQIKMGEYEQAE
-969 LQLKEVLRLAPDHQP
+969 LELQEVLRLAPDFDA
-984 ARTALENLNDAGR
+984 ARAALENLKDSTR

>member
-1 MKHTSRF
+1 MRRRGIF
-8 QATVLVLFFLSGA
+8 RATVLVLFFLSGA
-21 TGLVYEVVWHRMLV
+21 TGLVYEVVWHKMLV

-49 ASFMFGLALG
+49 ASFMSGLALG
-59 SFCFGRLADRYRDPL
+59 SFCFGRLADRYREPL

-84 GVFALLFPVILSG
+84 GVFAILFPVILSA
-97 VTAAYVGIY
+97 VTSVYVGVY
-106 QQFDATFY
+106 RHLDATFY

-122 LSFLILVIPS
+122 LSFLILVIPA

-138 LPVLSKLFIR
+138 LPVLGKLFVR
-148 EFGRLGAG
+148 EFGRLGSG

-170 GTFSAGFFF
+170 GTFSAGFFL
-179 IILFGA
+179 IILLGA
-185 KETTYIAAA
+185 KESTYVAAA
-194 VNILVAAAAF
+194 VNILVAGAAF
-204 GLSRFAPLQHQDN
+204 GLSGYFSRQHQDTGRTD
-217 RRTAGSVGNRQ
+217 RRPEN
-228 PDRQPGQPGRQPYPP
+228 RQPGQPKYPP
-243 YVYFV
+243 YVYHV
-248 ILGVYGLSGFCALA
+248 VLVTYGLSGFCALA

-285 LTSFLLGIAVGSLF
+285 LTSFLLGIALGSLVCA
-299 FGRLIDKS
+299 RLVDRA
-307 KQQLGLL
+307 KQHLGLL

-336 DLMVSLTDRMPS
+336 GLMVSLTDRVPS
-348 WQMFVVARYAGAF
+348 WQMFVAARYAGAF
-361 LIMFIPTLLMGIA
+361 LIMFIPTFLMGIA
-374 FPLASKI
+374 FPLATKI
-381 YSQNRER
+381 YGQNKDT
-388 LGRYVGNIYSVNT
+388 LGRRVGNIYSVNT

-416 PLIGITNGII
+416 PLIGITKGII
-426 LVASLNLILGI
+426 LVAALNLILGI
-437 VILLA
+437 AILLA
-442 HPFMGRTAKWAVV
+442 HPFMGRPAKWAVV
-455 AGIAVIIPVAGA
+455 AAIAVIIPVAGA

-503 VHQLPPDPADKQVYK
+503 VHQLPPDPADQQVYK

-532 TLRLSQKLQGHL
+532 MLRLSQKLQGHL
-544 PVLLYKASTGK
+544 PVLLYKASTGN

-576 HRIDRLD
+576 HRIERLD

-591 IDALPFFREINRDIL
+591 IDALPYFRELNRDL
-606 SEPKVRIR
+606 LGEPKVRIR
-614 IDDARNFLLATQ
+614 IDDARNYLLATRV
-626 EEYDVIESDTI
+626 EYDVIESDTI

-684 LYAAFPHVTVW
+684 LYSAFPHVTVW

-706 LVGSRQKLKIDYG
+706 LVGSKRKLKIDYE

-732 SLAEVGLDDVF
+732 SLAEVGLEDVF
-743 AVLGSFITDESR
+743 TVLGSFITDESR

-779 QKGRFPLTEPR
+779 QKGRFPLMEPK
-790 VLQIFAEL
+790 VLQIFAQL

-844 SISELENAQAL
+844 SISELETAQAL

-864 LLKLARAK
+864 LLELARAK

-890 LLKAGRLAAAEAVF
+890 LLKAGRLEDAEAVF

-910 HPTSAVARYS
+910 HPASAVARYS

-929 EHAQATEELLKV
+929 EHVQATEQLMKV
-941 IELYP
+941 LELYP
-946 GSVDARYS
+946 GNVDARYS
-954 LAIVQSMLGEHDQAE
+954 LAIVHGKLGEHDQAE
-969 LQLKEVLRLAPDHQP
+969 LQLQEVLRLAPDHER
-984 ARTALENLNDAGR
+984 ARTALDNLKDTAR